1 MKIERIQIS
10 IKELVKD
17 YEEKGTDGIEGI
29 TAYGGLLD
37 VRPPYQREY
46 VYAPKERDEV
56 IKTIKK
62 GFPLNTMYWAKTD
75 DGHYE
80 LMDGQQRTI
89 SICRYAAESERTFA
103 VDEKY
108 FFNLENDLQKQI
120 YDYILDIYVC
130 DGTPS
135 EVHEWFKVINIAG
148 KPLTDQEL
156 RNTAYT
162 GTWLS
167 DAKLHFSKPTCAAY
181 NMAKDYVTGSPI
193 RQEYLE
199 TVIRWIAR
207 RDGLDSIEAYMALHQ
222 HDDNA
227 NQIWIY
233 FKRVIEWAETIFP
246 VYRREMKGV
255 EWGLL
260 YNEFKDKN
268 LDPDKL
274 EAEVSRL
281 MADDDVGNKKGIY
294 AYVLNGD
301 ERSLNIRA
309 FTDTQKRAAYEQQQ
323 GICPICK
330 KHFDYD
336 KMHADHITPWHA
348 GGKTIPENLQML
360 CRDCNLKKSGE
371 E

>member
-10 IKELVKD
+10 IKDLVKD

-56 IKTIKK
+56 IRTIKK

-108 FFNLENDLQKQI
+108 FFNLENDLQKHI

-260 YNEFKDKN
+260 YNDFKDKD

-294 AYVLNGD
+294 TYVLNGD

-309 FTDTQKRAAYEQQQ
+309 FTDTQKRAAYEQQR